1 MSCTLRR
8 QANKDI
14 RDSRDSWDS
23 RDVRDSKDN
32 ANDKCVNALSM
43 KVSGSCYFMQWLH
56 IFAFRLI
63 KIAVVVASTVVVAAV
78 AGVVSAAVCNN
89 CRVVHSFGK

>member
-1 MSCTLRR
+1 MSCTQRR

-14 RDSRDSWDS
+14 RDSWDSWDS

-63 KIAVVVASTVVVAAV
+63 KIAVVLVVATVV
-78 AGVVSAAVCNN
+78 AGVVSAAVCIN

>member
-1 MSCTLRR
+1 MSCTQRR

-14 RDSRDSWDS
+14 RDSWDSRDS
-23 RDVRDSKDN
+23 RDVRDCKD
-32 ANDKCVNALSM
+32 NDKCVNALSM

-63 KIAVVVASTVVVAAV
+63 KIAVVVAVATVV
-78 AGVVSAAVCNN
+78 AGVVSAAVCIN

>member
-1 MSCTLRR
+1 MSCTQRR

-14 RDSRDSWDS
+14 RDSW
-23 RDVRDSKDN
+23 DVRDSKDN

-63 KIAVVVASTVVVAAV
+63 KIAVVVVV
-78 AGVVSAAVCNN
+78 AGVVSAAVCIN

>member
-1 MSCTLRR
+1 MSCTQPR

-14 RDSRDSWDS
+14 RDSWDS
-23 RDVRDSKDN
+23 RDVRDSKD
-32 ANDKCVNALSM
+32 NDKCVNALSM

-63 KIAVVVASTVVVAAV
+63 KIAVVLVV
-78 AGVVSAAVCNN
+78 AGVVSAAVCIN

>member
-1 MSCTLRR
+1 MDELQRAPPSPT
-8 QANKDI
+8 
-14 RDSRDSWDS
+14 S

-32 ANDKCVNALSM
+32 DKYVNALSM
-43 KVSGSCYFMQWLH
+43 KVSGSSYFMQWLH

-63 KIAVVVASTVVVAAV
+63 KIAVVVVATTVAANTVAAV
-78 AGVVSAAVCNN
+78 CIN